1 VPEPITKQ
9 NPFEFENL
17 APPQIK
23 KRAEV
28 NEFAFGPS
36 HHPSQL
42 SPKKGIWSVIE
53 EQQHRRQ
60 EQPEN
65 LKQIQMQP
73 AASFEFKKQDSFP
86 QQPR

>member
-1 VPEPITKQ
+1 VPEQITKH

-36 HHPSQL
+36 HHPAQL
-42 SPKKGIWSVIE
+42 SPKKGVWSVIE
-53 EQQHRRQ
+53 EQ
-60 EQPEN
+60 
-65 LKQIQMQP
+65 
-73 AASFEFKKQDSFP
+73 
-86 QQPR
+86 